1 MKGPRPSGTHL
12 HSCDVRDLV
21 MFTVLGS
28 ANWDQPKWCKLTA
41 WKNVDHALFIMV
53 GSISGEDYVV
63 FKECF
68 KSIETIFPV
77 VCFME

>member
-1 MKGPRPSGTHL
+1 
-12 HSCDVRDLV
+12 

-28 ANWDQPKWCKLTA
+28 ANWDQPKWCNLAA
-41 WKNVDHALFIMV
+41 WKTVDHTLFIMV

-68 KSIETIFPV
+68 KRIETIFPA